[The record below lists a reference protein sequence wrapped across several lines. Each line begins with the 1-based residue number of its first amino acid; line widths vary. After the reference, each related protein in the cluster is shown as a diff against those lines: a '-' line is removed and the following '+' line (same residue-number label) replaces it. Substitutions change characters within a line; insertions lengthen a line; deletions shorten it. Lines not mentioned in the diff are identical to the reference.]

1 VDAPRLTVGMTL
13 YNVEHY
19 LPLALDAL
27 LAQDFTDFE
36 LVACDNASSDRTWD
50 IVTRYAARDPRIRP
64 YRNETNLGQ
73 AGNFRRVVELARGE
87 LFKLQSHDD
96 LPAPGMVGRC
106 VGALDE
112 AGPRTVLAYPQTRI
126 ISADGSDLGAWS
138 DEGELRAPWAWLR
151 VARWAARW
159 HLCNELFGVMRT
171 DTLRRTHLLV
181 DSVVSPDVLLLAE
194 LAMHGRFRQVPEELF
209 FRRMHP
215 AGTHQG
221 ERTLAEVAAY
231 LEPQAQQRQVKT
243 KYALTREV
251 ARRLPDG
258 EVSTVT
264 GHACAA
270 AFTARYG
277 LRRVQG
283 RLRRFGE
290 RHLRVPHTPPAPWE
304 AV

>member
-1 VDAPRLTVGMTL
+1 MTL
-13 YNVEHY
+13 YNVERY

-36 LVACDNASSDRTWD
+36 IVACDNASSDRTWQ
-50 IVTRYAARDPRIRP
+50 IVTEYAARDPRVRP
-64 YRNETNLGQ
+64 YRNETNVGQ
-73 AGNFRRVVELARGE
+73 AGNFRRVVDLARGE

-96 LPAPGMVGRC
+96 LPAPTMLSRC
-106 VGALDE
+106 VAALDQ
-112 AGPRTVLAYPQTRI
+112 AGHRAVLAYPRTRI
-126 ISADGSDLGAWS
+126 IGADGRDLGAWS
-138 DEGELRAPWAWLR
+138 DEGELRARWAWLR
-151 VARWAARW
+151 VGRWGARW

-194 LAMHGRFRQVPEELF
+194 LAMHGQFVQVPEELF
-209 FRRMHP
+209 LRRMHP

-221 ERTLAEVAAY
+221 ERSLAEVAAY
-231 LEPQAQQRQVKT
+231 LEPQAKQQQVT
-243 KYALTREV
+243 TRFALVRDI

-258 EVSTVT
+258 GVSTPTALSCV
-264 GHACAA
+264 A

-277 LRRVQG
+277 ARRVQG

-290 RHLRVPHTPPAPWE
+290 RYLRVPHTPPAPWE
-304 AV
+304 TA